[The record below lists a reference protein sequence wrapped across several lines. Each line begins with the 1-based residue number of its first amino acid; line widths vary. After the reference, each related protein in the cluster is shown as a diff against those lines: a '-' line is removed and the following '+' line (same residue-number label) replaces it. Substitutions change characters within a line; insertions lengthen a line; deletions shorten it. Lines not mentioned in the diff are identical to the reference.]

1 MSLSASINLRRQ
13 HTLINDRYFCLKI
26 VSVPTDCRPLI
37 AGGGGARV
45 VGNGLINASRTISL
59 RKVDIL
65 DKHNITER
73 L

>member
-37 AGGGGARV
+37 AGGGGGGGGWWETV
-45 VGNGLINASRTISL
+45 S
-59 RKVDIL
+59 
-65 DKHNITER
+65 
-73 L
+73 